1 MNEAKLIR
9 EELAYIGRYLD
20 GISPKL
26 SKAQELLARK
36 KELQDKLQTIK
47 DKTSGVN
54 PKPMKKELTKFRD
67 IVTPIIGKKNYNV
80 DRIAHNN

>member
-9 EELAYIGRYLD
+9 EELAYIGRYLN

-26 SKAQELLARK
+26 AKAQELTARK
-36 KELQDKLQTIK
+36 KELQDKLKTIK

-54 PKPMKKELTKFRD
+54 PTPMKNKLTKFRD
-67 IVTPIIGKKNYNV
+67 IITPIVGKKNYNV
-80 DRIAHNN
+80 DVIVHNN